1 VKTIFTIAM
10 KRASNRFQC
19 YLLKVADGD
28 EPGAGADREFVFFWT
43 PLDAG
48 RRTVDTQ
55 QHQRVTPSAVRLRN

>member
-1 VKTIFTIAM
+1 M
-10 KRASNRFQC
+10 KVFQTGCRC

-43 PLDAG
+43 PLDAS